1 MASTSVTSDRP
12 DLSAPA
18 GDSSNDPFVSAS
30 STTPAHFRF
39 SDFEQELRAASSAS
53 DPRTA
58 KRTLEARLAETDRR
72 LDEAAKLGTALVSQR
87 KTLAEQLQEIDS
99 LQTDEELAPE
109 LRKRLVDIEKD
120 YNDLARE
127 SARAFLPKQRV
138 TSTENPGS
146 PFMLDSRPG
155 RHYMHLILNL
165 HEFHLSV
172 LLVQLLIKARV
183 GHVLQRSASPSK
195 LESQATGS
203 PAKLSVSNRK
213 SRNQPTNRVHDIEFA
228 AEISTSL
235 IAQVRSLQAILGERD
250 EQVKDLRNDVSR
262 LEGDSEALQQ
272 RVKFLDESEHR
283 FKEENWNLQTRL
295 QEMSG
300 QQREASDREKK
311 LDNALHVANAAKS
324 TTQKELDEVKLSL
337 SKLTEEHAAATKH
350 HDIELGTAKRAIV
363 MAESER
369 AAMQRKIDELS
380 SQNLE
385 LAKAIAGQRAKAQE
399 RESSSGTSDEDLE
412 VSAIDITPEHSPP
425 QSPMKGLTPRHS
437 MLETETLKTSLQHA
451 QRTIQSQRSQLHR
464 EKTEKLEFRRIIQDL
479 RDDLEKAR
487 NELDKGPSAP
497 APARRGRRIEPKEVK
512 VRQPRLLGS
521 FRSSRQEVVV
531 EEEPVVTED
540 PEWEDAHDVSPRSS
554 GIRLGAG
561 SRSPLRHLQRLQ
573 TPGDGDRDGDE
584 TVLESIETSDQFET
598 AAEEDGDEST
608 FETAEPGTETE
619 DFQTG
624 HEDMSDE
631 SDAHTEVGVS
641 SSSRGFGK
649 MRRPPSLQPTM
660 SRHAQRDSFD
670 STASTST
677 DDDEFADYPEYR
689 SPTAAATL
697 RRMRMNRG
705 TPSRRSSRQESEEPQ
720 FQSPSAS
727 FSSGGGDPSTP
738 GQSLFAELQDF
749 GSDDESIVYTPGR
762 RSLRSVTPASTRRAV
777 TPPPAVPPLPRV
789 IMVDSGVMTDPIEFG
804 PGFGQLGHRGSRN
817 SVLLSVGDA
826 AKRPKSMESV
836 LPNTDFRAS
845 AASWRSIGDEGQA
858 GSATYSRPAS
868 MVAYSDAGAQYD
880 DLSDKL
886 AQFPLPP
893 SSLSSEPDL
902 ASIPESAAPEPA
914 PPVVLNLSAILSEDI
929 APQEEEAAPLPTLN
943 LTPIAVLQSVEP
955 VPEPEVP
962 APDLTLSVIV
972 AEHLEPKAE
981 PEAPPPDLTLS
992 AILAEGLEP
1001 RAEPEVVVPVAEL
1014 SLSAIKGEDV
1024 EPMAEP
1030 EIPPPVLTLSAIA
1043 AQGSE
1048 PIAEPEVPVPVLS
1061 LSDIVAEG
1069 LEPKTEPEIP
1079 PPTLTI
1085 ASILSE
1091 EIEPVI
1097 EEQASAEAPDTP
1109 ASADVRELSISP
1121 IVSEQVEP
1129 VSEPIPEPAAAMVV
1143 PLSLASL
1150 TFSSIQAQQ
1159 LEPREVPPLQPVQP
1173 ALAFSTIAVENVH
1186 PIPELA
1192 PAAAELTLSSLSFQN
1207 TVPIEELPIDDE
1219 ELLRP
1224 TRYVP
1229 PEPARP
1235 ALGLSSI
1242 VAEGI
1247 RPEPAL
1253 IPQFVLSSISSVDTR
1268 PASPTKRDG
1277 FILPPGIKSPF
1288 IDDGSDVSNQNLF
1301 ASYVV
1306 NRNTNILDASASLPP
1321 VVAQDET
1328 SQLRS
1333 ASSQANIAESQRL
1346 FTENS
1351 ANGVSHQTSDQGA
1364 QTSLTSGTIEQLLK
1378 TGAQTPSGGRRSL
1391 SFGSSVGKINH
1402 PYFQESLDS
1411 PFSVSPNKSNKAG
1424 TVAAAVVSTDS
1435 TPTRRPGSATS
1446 AKSSLVDAPPLPVNH
1461 QQMIHAA
1468 RTGSSGET
1476 KTQAQS
1482 QGTMGPPLWPAS
1494 ATKPTPRTPSRES
1507 RPLSPASGHGGT
1519 PTPRAVVNRA
1529 GSSSYGT
1536 AEIPLPPPI
1545 RSSTAMSSTGMS
1557 RRSSVSSFVSELDNR
1572 FGMRAGDMGVI
1583 DPATGFGPN
1592 TDPRMIQAITQTMIG
1607 EYIWKYTRKAGRGEH
1622 SEKRHRRYFWVHPYT
1637 RTIYWSEKDPSTAG
1651 RTEMKAKSLP
1661 IEGVR
1666 VVTDDNPMPPGLHRK
1681 SLIII
1686 SPGRTIKF
1694 TCTTG
1699 QRHETWFNALSYLLL
1714 RTSNGQDGHLD
1725 AEEMAA
1731 DLTREEVD
1739 EFNPHF
1745 GGRHS
1750 ANGRSRPSAPS
1761 LSSYNSRTTR
1771 NESPGPDMIFDI
1783 PTLTP
1788 GKNSTPAK
1796 SVTGSIS
1803 GRVGSYWKS
1812 GGSKLAGTIRSRTAS
1827 AQNVSIY
1834 EASEVHDSAED
1845 LREMIEQQD
1854 RDADRLENA
1863 NTTSERFTTTT
1874 REAAATTIITTRA
1887 LEPHLGAIG
1896 SNALLCSSAMAH
1908 DGAYHPFDEDDSMQH
1923 SVFMSDSLEIPI
1935 TDPPLYRCAEQTEPT
1950 GDSIQMETQIG
1961 ISTVTWGAG
1970 NQVQS
1975 EHGLELDIFLD
1986 TPASMALFRLHGD
1999 LQLTHRH
2006 MVTSRQ
2012 PVYLFIY
2019 PEDIECIQLEAATA
2033 TAPVDTLRFKLR
2045 RNPYLVA
2052 PRDSFLPPNSS
2063 DIALHRSIQ
2072 ALATAT
2078 EINVQVDGSGTDS
2091 LSQTDLG
2098 KIAAAFEPNHKILID
2113 ARRAN
2118 LDALYAHES
2127 GEVLNL
2133 DKPAKSLEVFYPS
2146 PDDADLAEDAT
2157 TTTRVRIPSIPE
2169 DIMTRFG
2176 TINNGLNSLCKL
2188 LDGMNTRL
2196 ERLEKMTAAALDA
2209 EYNPLLHGPEETAQM
2224 LDKVSRLV
2232 DQGIVEFKT
2241 ECEQVA
2247 KETLSELRSEFDN
2260 MSAQLRGEAK
2270 KS

>member
-1 MASTSVTSDRP
+1 MASSSATSDRP
-12 DLSAPA
+12 GPA
-18 GDSSNDPFVSAS
+18 GDSPNDPFVSGES
-30 STTPAHFRF
+30 AHFRL
-39 SDFEQELRAASSAS
+39 SGFEQELRAASSAS
-53 DPRTA
+53 DPRQA
-58 KRTLEARLAETDRR
+58 KRALEARLAETDRR

-87 KTLAEQLQEIDS
+87 KTLAEQLHEIDS
-99 LQTDEELAPE
+99 LQAQEELAPE

-138 TSTENPGS
+138 TSNENPGS
-146 PFMLDSRPG
+146 PFMMESRAG
-155 RHYMHLILNL
+155 R
-165 HEFHLSV
+165 
-172 LLVQLLIKARV
+172 
-183 GHVLQRSASPSK
+183 RSASPSK

-203 PAKLSVSNRK
+203 PTKLNAPNRK
-213 SRNQPTNRVHDIEFA
+213 MRNQPTNRVHDIEFA

-262 LEGDSEALQQ
+262 LEGDSETMQQ
-272 RVKFLDESEHR
+272 RLRVLDESEHR

-311 LDNALHVANAAKS
+311 LDNALHAANAAKT
-324 TTQKELDEVKLSL
+324 TTQKELDDVKLSL

-385 LAKAIAGQRAKAQE
+385 LAKAVAGQRAKAQE

-412 VSAIDITPEHSPP
+412 VAAIDITPEHSPP

-487 NELDKGPSAP
+487 NELEKGPSAP
-497 APARRGRRIEPKEVK
+497 APARRGRRVEPKEVK

-540 PEWEDAHDVSPRSS
+540 PEWEDAHEVSPRSS
-554 GIRLGAG
+554 GVRIGAG

-573 TPGDGDRDGDE
+573 TPGDGEGE
-584 TVLESIETSDQFET
+584 SVLESIETSDQFDT
-598 AAEEDGDEST
+598 AAEEDGGESA

-624 HEDMSDE
+624 HEDLSDE
-631 SDAHTEVGVS
+631 SDAHTEVGIS

-677 DDDEFADYPEYR
+677 DEDEFADYPEYR

-697 RRMRMNRG
+697 RRMRVNRG
-705 TPSRRSSRQESEEPQ
+705 TPSRRSSRQESESEELQ
-720 FQSPSAS
+720 FQSPGAS

-749 GSDDESIVYTPGR
+749 GSDDESSVYTPGR

-789 IMVDSGVMTDPIEFG
+789 IMVDSGVMTDPVEFA
-804 PGFGQLGHRGSRN
+804 GHHGASRD
-817 SVLLSVGDA
+817 SVLLLSVGDA
-826 AKRPKSMESV
+826 AKRPRSMESV
-836 LPNTDFRAS
+836 LPSTDLRAS
-845 AASWRSIGDEGQA
+845 AASWRQSSSSSSIGEQGQQP

-880 DLSDKL
+880 DDISEKL

-893 SSLSSEPDL
+893 SSRSSEPDL
-902 ASIPESAAPEPA
+902 ASIPESAAELAPPVLNLSAILSEGIEPREEEEGKEEPA
-914 PPVVLNLSAILSEDI
+914 PPVVLNLSAIISKDIEPREEGEEEEPAPVVLNLSTILSEDI
-929 APQEEEAAPLPTLN
+929 EPREEEEEEEPAPVVLNLSTILSEDIEPREEEQEPAPVPTLH
-943 LTPIAVLQSVEP
+943 LTPIEILQSVEP
-955 VPEPEVP
+955 VPEPEMP

-981 PEAPPPDLTLS
+981 PETPPPDLTMS
-992 AILAEGLEP
+992 AIFAQGLEP
-1001 RAEPEVVVPVAEL
+1001 RAEPDVVVPAAEL
-1014 SLSAIKGEDV
+1014 SLSAIKGENL
-1024 EPMAEP
+1024 EPIAEP
-1030 EIPPPVLTLSAIA
+1030 ETPPPALTLSAIA
-1043 AQGSE
+1043 ALGSE
-1048 PIAEPEVPVPVLS
+1048 PIAEPAAPVPVLS

-1069 LEPKTEPEIP
+1069 LEPKAEPEAP

-1091 EIEPVI
+1091 EIEPAVI
-1097 EEQASAEAPDTP
+1097 EQEAVETPVSAELA
-1109 ASADVRELSISP
+1109 ISP
-1121 IVSEQVEP
+1121 IVSEQV
-1129 VSEPIPEPAAAMVV
+1129 EPIPEPAAAMVV

-1150 TFSSIQAQQ
+1150 TFSSIQVQQ
-1159 LEPREVPPLQPVQP
+1159 LEPREVPPPLQP
-1173 ALAFSTIAVENVH
+1173 ALAFSTIAAENVH
-1186 PIPELA
+1186 PIAEPA
-1192 PAAAELTLSSLSFQN
+1192 PELTLSTLAFQN
-1207 TVPIEELPIDDE
+1207 TVPIEELPMDDE
-1219 ELLRP
+1219 ELLLLRP
-1224 TRYVP
+1224 TRFEP
-1229 PEPARP
+1229 PKPEPARRHVF
-1235 ALGLSSI
+1235 L
-1242 VAEGI
+1242 
-1247 RPEPAL
+1247 
-1253 IPQFVLSSISSVDTR
+1253 PQFVLSSISSVDTR

-1277 FILPPGIKSPF
+1277 FILPEGIKSPF
-1288 IDDGSDVSNQNLF
+1288 VDDGGNVSDQNLF

-1306 NRNTNILDASASLPP
+1306 NRNTDMLDAANAPDSRRPP
-1321 VVAQDET
+1321 
-1328 SQLRS
+1328 LRE
-1333 ASSQANIAESQRL
+1333 I
-1346 FTENS
+1346 S
-1351 ANGVSHQTSDQGA
+1351 ANGVVVSHQTSDQGA
-1364 QTSLTSGTIEQLLK
+1364 QTALTSGTIEQLMK
-1378 TGAQTPSGGRRSL
+1378 AGAQTPRGARRSH
-1391 SFGSSVGKINH
+1391 SFGSSIGSGPDTVGTVKVNR
-1402 PYFQESLDS
+1402 PFVQAGLDS
-1411 PFSVSPNKSNKAG
+1411 PFSVSPSKADI
-1424 TVAAAVVSTDS
+1424 VAAAAASSDS

-1446 AKSSLVDAPPLPVNH
+1446 AKSTTFVDAPPLPANH

-1468 RTGSSGET
+1468 RTGSSGGEM
-1476 KTQAQS
+1476 KTAQS
-1482 QGTMGPPLWPAS
+1482 QSQQGTGIMGPPLWPAS
-1494 ATKPTPRTPSRES
+1494 ATKPTPRTPSRDS

-1519 PTPRAVVNRA
+1519 PTPRAVVHRA

-1536 AEIPLPPPI
+1536 AEFPLPPPI
-1545 RSSTAMSSTGMS
+1545 RSSTAMSSTNMS

-1714 RTSNGQDGHLD
+1714 RTSSGQDGHLD

-1731 DLTREEVD
+1731 DLTREDVD

-1745 GGRHS
+1745 GGRQS
-1750 ANGRSRPSAPS
+1750 ANGHSRPFAPS

-1771 NESPGPDMIFDI
+1771 NESPAPDMILDI

-1788 GKNSTPAK
+1788 GKNSTTTPAK

-1803 GRVGSYWKS
+1803 NRVGSYWKS
-1812 GGSKLAGTIRSRTAS
+1812 GGSKLAGTMRSRTAS

-1854 RDADRLENA
+1854 RDADRLENV
-1863 NTTSERFTTTT
+1863 
-1874 REAAATTIITTRA
+1874 RA
-1887 LEPHLGAIG
+1887 CCDGK
-1896 SNALLCSSAMAH
+1896 H
-1908 DGAYHPFDEDDSMQH
+1908 DVG
-1923 SVFMSDSLEIPI
+1923 
-1935 TDPPLYRCAEQTEPT
+1935 T
-1950 GDSIQMETQIG
+1950 
-1961 ISTVTWGAG
+1961 
-1970 NQVQS
+1970 
-1975 EHGLELDIFLD
+1975 
-1986 TPASMALFRLHGD
+1986 LH
-1999 LQLTHRH
+1999 HH
-2006 MVTSRQ
+2006 H
-2012 PVYLFIY
+2012 
-2019 PEDIECIQLEAATA
+2019 
-2033 TAPVDTLRFKLR
+2033 
-2045 RNPYLVA
+2045 N
-2052 PRDSFLPPNSS
+2052 
-2063 DIALHRSIQ
+2063 
-2072 ALATAT
+2072 
-2078 EINVQVDGSGTDS
+2078 
-2091 LSQTDLG
+2091 
-2098 KIAAAFEPNHKILID
+2098 
-2113 ARRAN
+2113 
-2118 LDALYAHES
+2118 
-2127 GEVLNL
+2127 
-2133 DKPAKSLEVFYPS
+2133 
-2146 PDDADLAEDAT
+2146 
-2157 TTTRVRIPSIPE
+2157 
-2169 DIMTRFG
+2169 
-2176 TINNGLNSLCKL
+2176 
-2188 LDGMNTRL
+2188 
-2196 ERLEKMTAAALDA
+2196 
-2209 EYNPLLHGPEETAQM
+2209 
-2224 LDKVSRLV
+2224 
-2232 DQGIVEFKT
+2232 
-2241 ECEQVA
+2241 
-2247 KETLSELRSEFDN
+2247 
-2260 MSAQLRGEAK
+2260 K
-2270 KS
+2270 KSRSHNHHNHSSIHSSGQSALNAPLASTRSRA

>member
-1 MASTSVTSDRP
+1 MP
-12 DLSAPA
+12 
-18 GDSSNDPFVSAS
+18 
-30 STTPAHFRF
+30 
-39 SDFEQELRAASSAS
+39 
-53 DPRTA
+53 
-58 KRTLEARLAETDRR
+58 
-72 LDEAAKLGTALVSQR
+72 
-87 KTLAEQLQEIDS
+87 
-99 LQTDEELAPE
+99 
-109 LRKRLVDIEKD
+109 
-120 YNDLARE
+120 
-127 SARAFLPKQRV
+127 
-138 TSTENPGS
+138 
-146 PFMLDSRPG
+146 
-155 RHYMHLILNL
+155 
-165 HEFHLSV
+165 
-172 LLVQLLIKARV
+172 
-183 GHVLQRSASPSK
+183 
-195 LESQATGS
+195 
-203 PAKLSVSNRK
+203 NRK

-262 LEGDSEALQQ
+262 MEGDSEALQQ
-272 RVKFLDESEHR
+272 RLRVLDESEHR

-311 LDNALHVANAAKS
+311 LDNALHAANAAKS
-324 TTQKELDEVKLSL
+324 TIQKELDEVKLSL

-350 HDIELGTAKRAIV
+350 HDIELGTAKRAIA

-369 AAMQRKIDELS
+369 GAMQRKIDELS

-385 LAKAIAGQRAKAQE
+385 LAKAIAAQRAKAQE

-487 NELDKGPSAP
+487 NELDKGPSVP
-497 APARRGRRIEPKEVK
+497 APARRGRRVEPKEVK

-540 PEWEDAHDVSPRSS
+540 PEWEDAHDISPRSS
-554 GIRLGAG
+554 GIRFGAG
-561 SRSPLRHLQRLQ
+561 SRSALRHLQRLR
-573 TPGDGDRDGDE
+573 TPGEEDGDE
-584 TVLESIETSDQFET
+584 TVFESIETSDQFET
-598 AAEEDGDEST
+598 AAEEDGGESA

-619 DFQTG
+619 GFQTG
-624 HEDMSDE
+624 LEDMSDE

-660 SRHAQRDSFD
+660 PRHAQRDSFD

-677 DDDEFADYPEYR
+677 DEDEFADYPEYR

-697 RRMRMNRG
+697 RRMRINRG
-705 TPSRRSSRQESEEPQ
+705 TPSRRSSQQESEESQ
-720 FQSPSAS
+720 FQSPGAS

-804 PGFGQLGHRGSRN
+804 PGFGQLGHKASRN
-817 SVLLSVGDA
+817 SVLLSVGEA

-845 AASWRSIGDEGQA
+845 AASWRRSIGEEGQE
-858 GSATYSRPAS
+858 GSATNSRPAS

-880 DLSDKL
+880 DISDKL

-893 SSLSSEPDL
+893 SSRSSEPDL
-902 ASIPESAAPEPA
+902 ASIPESVPEPA

-929 APQEEEAAPLPTLN
+929 APREEEEEEEQQPEPAPLPTLN
-943 LTPIAVLQSVEP
+943 LTPIAILQSVEP
-955 VPEPEVP
+955 VPEPEIP

-992 AILAEGLEP
+992 AIFAEGLEP
-1001 RAEPEVVVPVAEL
+1001 RAEPVVVVPVAEL
-1014 SLSAIKGEDV
+1014 SLSAIKGESL

-1030 EIPPPVLTLSAIA
+1030 EIPPPALTLSAIA

-1048 PIAEPEVPVPVLS
+1048 PIAEPEVHVPVLS

-1069 LEPKTEPEIP
+1069 LEPKAEPEIP

-1097 EEQASAEAPDTP
+1097 EEQVDLPELTAFAKALADTP
-1109 ASADVRELSISP
+1109 APADLRELSISP

-1129 VSEPIPEPAAAMVV
+1129 VSEPIPEPAAMVV
-1143 PLSLASL
+1143 PVSLASL

-1186 PIPELA
+1186 PIAEPA
-1192 PAAAELTLSSLSFQN
+1192 PVPAELTLSTLSFQN

-1224 TRYVP
+1224 TRFVP
-1229 PEPARP
+1229 TEPARP

-1247 RPEPAL
+1247 KPEPAI
-1253 IPQFVLSSISSVDTR
+1253 IPPFVLSSISSVDTR
-1268 PASPTKRDG
+1268 PVSPAKRDG
-1277 FILPPGIKSPF
+1277 FILPDGIKSPF
-1288 IDDGSDVSNQNLF
+1288 VDDGDDVSTRTDVSNQNLF
-1301 ASYVV
+1301 AAYVV
-1306 NRNTNILDASASLPP
+1306 NRNTDILDASTPSPP
-1321 VVAQDET
+1321 VAAQDET

-1333 ASSQANIAESQRL
+1333 ASSQAKSPESQWPL
-1346 FTENS
+1346 GEVS
-1351 ANGVSHQTSDQGA
+1351 ANGVSANVVPHQT
-1364 QTSLTSGTIEQLLK
+1364 TR
-1378 TGAQTPSGGRRSL
+1378 GGRRSL
-1391 SFGSSVGKINH
+1391 SFGSSVGGLDNVGTVKNNR
-1402 PYFQESLDS
+1402 ETLDS
-1411 PFSVSPNKSNKAG
+1411 PLSVNSNKNKKTD
-1424 TVAAAVVSTDS
+1424 TVAAAVSSNDS
-1435 TPTRRPGSATS
+1435 TPTRRPGSAAS
-1446 AKSSLVDAPPLPVNH
+1446 AKSTLVDAPPLPVNH
-1461 QQMIHAA
+1461 QQMIQAA
-1468 RTGSSGET
+1468 RTGSSSGEM
-1476 KTQAQS
+1476 KTQTQS

-1494 ATKPTPRTPSRES
+1494 AMKPTPRTPSRES
-1507 RPLSPASGHGGT
+1507 RPLSPASGHAGT

-1529 GSSSYGT
+1529 GSSSYSYGT

-1572 FGMRAGDMGVI
+1572 FGMRAGDVGVI

-1714 RTSNGQDGHLD
+1714 RTSNGHLD

-1745 GGRHS
+1745 GGRQS
-1750 ANGRSRPSAPS
+1750 ANGLSRPSAPS

-1771 NESPGPDMIFDI
+1771 NESPGPDLIFDI

-1854 RDADRLENA
+1854 RDADRLENV
-1863 NTTSERFTTTT
+1863 
-1874 REAAATTIITTRA
+1874 RA
-1887 LEPHLGAIG
+1887 CCDGKHL
-1896 SNALLCSSAMAH
+1896 
-1908 DGAYHPFDEDDSMQH
+1908 
-1923 SVFMSDSLEIPI
+1923 V
-1935 TDPPLYRCAEQTEPT
+1935 
-1950 GDSIQMETQIG
+1950 
-1961 ISTVTWGAG
+1961 
-1970 NQVQS
+1970 
-1975 EHGLELDIFLD
+1975 
-1986 TPASMALFRLHGD
+1986 
-1999 LQLTHRH
+1999 
-2006 MVTSRQ
+2006 
-2012 PVYLFIY
+2012 
-2019 PEDIECIQLEAATA
+2019 
-2033 TAPVDTLRFKLR
+2033 
-2045 RNPYLVA
+2045 
-2052 PRDSFLPPNSS
+2052 NS
-2063 DIALHRSIQ
+2063 
-2072 ALATAT
+2072 
-2078 EINVQVDGSGTDS
+2078 
-2091 LSQTDLG
+2091 
-2098 KIAAAFEPNHKILID
+2098 K
-2113 ARRAN
+2113 
-2118 LDALYAHES
+2118 
-2127 GEVLNL
+2127 
-2133 DKPAKSLEVFYPS
+2133 
-2146 PDDADLAEDAT
+2146 
-2157 TTTRVRIPSIPE
+2157 
-2169 DIMTRFG
+2169 
-2176 TINNGLNSLCKL
+2176 
-2188 LDGMNTRL
+2188 
-2196 ERLEKMTAAALDA
+2196 
-2209 EYNPLLHGPEETAQM
+2209 
-2224 LDKVSRLV
+2224 
-2232 DQGIVEFKT
+2232 
-2241 ECEQVA
+2241 
-2247 KETLSELRSEFDN
+2247 
-2260 MSAQLRGEAK
+2260 
-2270 KS
+2270 

>member
-1 MASTSVTSDRP
+1 MASSSVTSDRP
-12 DLSAPA
+12 NLSAPA
-18 GDSSNDPFVSAS
+18 GDGTNDPFVSPPSTAS
-30 STTPAHFRF
+30 AHLRF
-39 SDFEQELRAASSAS
+39 SDFEQELRAANSGS
-53 DPRTA
+53 DPRQA

-87 KTLAEQLQEIDS
+87 KTLAEQLQEIDK
-99 LQTDEELAPE
+99 LQAEEELAPE

-138 TSTENPGS
+138 TSSENPAS
-146 PFMLDSRPG
+146 PFMLDSRSG
-155 RHYMHLILNL
+155 R
-165 HEFHLSV
+165 
-172 LLVQLLIKARV
+172 
-183 GHVLQRSASPSK
+183 RSASPSK

-203 PAKLSVSNRK
+203 PTKVGVPNRK
-213 SRNQPTNRVHDIEFA
+213 MRNQPTNRVHDIEFA

-272 RVKFLDESEHR
+272 RLKVLDESEHR

-311 LDNALHVANAAKS
+311 LDNALHAANAAKT

-385 LAKAIAGQRAKAQE
+385 LAKAVAGQRAKAQE

-412 VSAIDITPEHSPP
+412 ASAIDITPEHSPP

-487 NELDKGPSAP
+487 NELEKGPSVP
-497 APARRGRRIEPKEVK
+497 APVRRGRRIEPKEVK

-521 FRSSRQEVVV
+521 FRSSRQEVVM

-554 GIRLGAG
+554 GVRVGAG
-561 SRSPLRHLQRLQ
+561 SRSPLRRLQRLQ
-573 TPGDGDRDGDE
+573 TPGDGEE

-598 AAEEDGDEST
+598 AAEEEGTESA

-631 SDAHTEVGVS
+631 SDAHTEVGLS

-677 DDDEFADYPEYR
+677 DEDDFADYPEYR
-689 SPTAAATL
+689 TPTAAATL

-804 PGFGQLGHRGSRN
+804 PSLGQLGHRVSRN
-817 SVLLSVGDA
+817 SLLSVGEA
-826 AKRPKSMESV
+826 ARRPKSMESV

-845 AASWRSIGDEGQA
+845 AASWRSIGEEGQT
-858 GSATYSRPAS
+858 GSAAYSRPAS
-868 MVAYSDAGAQYD
+868 TVAYSDAGAQYD
-880 DLSDKL
+880 DISEKL

-893 SSLSSEPDL
+893 SSLPSEPDL
-902 ASIPESAAPEPA
+902 ASIPESAPAPAP
-914 PPVVLNLSAILSEDI
+914 PPVVLNLSAIQSEGI
-929 APQEEEAAPLPTLN
+929 EPREEEEEPQEPALVPTLN
-943 LTPIAVLQSVEP
+943 LTPISIMQSVEP

-981 PEAPPPDLTLS
+981 PETPPPDLTLS
-992 AILAEGLEP
+992 AIFAEGLEP

-1014 SLSAIKGEDV
+1014 SLSAIKGEV
-1024 EPMAEP
+1024 LEPMAEP
-1030 EIPPPVLTLSAIA
+1030 EIPRPVLTLSAIG

-1069 LEPKTEPEIP
+1069 LEPKAEPEVP

-1097 EEQASAEAPDTP
+1097 EEQVELPELTASAKAPDTP
-1109 ASADVRELSISP
+1109 ASADLRELSISP

-1129 VSEPIPEPAAAMVV
+1129 VSEPIPEPAAMVV

-1159 LEPREVPPLQPVQP
+1159 LEPREEPPLQPVQP
-1173 ALAFSTIAVENVH
+1173 ALAFSTIAAENVH
-1186 PIPELA
+1186 PIPEPA
-1192 PAAAELTLSSLSFQN
+1192 PVPAELTLSTLSFQN

-1219 ELLRP
+1219 ELLRSTQLPPAEPPRP
-1224 TRYVP
+1224 T
-1229 PEPARP
+1229 
-1235 ALGLSSI
+1235 LGLSSI

-1247 RPEPAL
+1247 RPEPAI

-1268 PASPTKRDG
+1268 PISPTKRDG
-1277 FILPPGIKSPF
+1277 FILPEGIKSPF
-1288 IDDGSDVSNQNLF
+1288 VDDGGDISDKNLF

-1306 NRNTNILDASASLPP
+1306 NRNTDILDASSPSPIIAE
-1321 VVAQDET
+1321 DET
-1328 SQLRS
+1328 SQSHS
-1333 ASSQANIAESQRL
+1333 ASPQANTPEPQRPL
-1346 FTENS
+1346 REIS

-1364 QTSLTSGTIEQLLK
+1364 QTSLTSGTIDQLMK
-1378 TGAQTPSGGRRSL
+1378 TGAQTPSGGRRSY
-1391 SFGSSVGKINH
+1391 SFGSSIGSPDTVGTVKVNR
-1402 PYFQESLDS
+1402 PYLQGNLDS
-1411 PFSVSPNKSNKAG
+1411 PFSVNSNKSKKADM
-1424 TVAAAVVSTDS
+1424 VAAVASTES

-1446 AKSSLVDAPPLPVNH
+1446 AKSALVDAPPLPANH
-1461 QQMIHAA
+1461 QQMIQAA

-1476 KTQAQS
+1476 KAQTQS

-1494 ATKPTPRTPSRES
+1494 ATKPTPRTPSRDS

-1529 GSSSYGT
+1529 GSSYGT

-1557 RRSSVSSFVSELDNR
+1557 RRSSVSSFVSELDTR
-1572 FGMRAGDMGVI
+1572 FGMRAGEMGVI
-1583 DPATGFGPN
+1583 DAATGFGPN

-1607 EYIWKYTRKAGRGEH
+1607 EYIWKYTRKTGRGEL

-1714 RTSNGQDGHLD
+1714 RTSNGHDGQLD

-1731 DLTREEVD
+1731 DLTREDVD

-1745 GGRHS
+1745 GGRQS
-1750 ANGRSRPSAPS
+1750 ANGLSRPSAPS

-1771 NESPGPDMIFDI
+1771 NESPGPDMILDI

-1803 GRVGSYWKS
+1803 NRVGSYWKVS
-1812 GGSKLAGTIRSRTAS
+1812 GSKLAGTIRSRTAS

-1854 RDADRLENA
+1854 RDADRLENVRA
-1863 NTTSERFTTTT
+1863 CCDGKHDVGTLHHHAKRSRSHNHHNHSSVHSSGQSALNTPLAST
-1874 REAAATTIITTRA
+1874 RSRA
-1887 LEPHLGAIG
+1887 
-1896 SNALLCSSAMAH
+1896 
-1908 DGAYHPFDEDDSMQH
+1908 
-1923 SVFMSDSLEIPI
+1923 
-1935 TDPPLYRCAEQTEPT
+1935 
-1950 GDSIQMETQIG
+1950 
-1961 ISTVTWGAG
+1961 
-1970 NQVQS
+1970 
-1975 EHGLELDIFLD
+1975 
-1986 TPASMALFRLHGD
+1986 
-1999 LQLTHRH
+1999 
-2006 MVTSRQ
+2006 
-2012 PVYLFIY
+2012 
-2019 PEDIECIQLEAATA
+2019 
-2033 TAPVDTLRFKLR
+2033 
-2045 RNPYLVA
+2045 
-2052 PRDSFLPPNSS
+2052 
-2063 DIALHRSIQ
+2063 
-2072 ALATAT
+2072 
-2078 EINVQVDGSGTDS
+2078 
-2091 LSQTDLG
+2091 
-2098 KIAAAFEPNHKILID
+2098 
-2113 ARRAN
+2113 
-2118 LDALYAHES
+2118 
-2127 GEVLNL
+2127 
-2133 DKPAKSLEVFYPS
+2133 
-2146 PDDADLAEDAT
+2146 
-2157 TTTRVRIPSIPE
+2157 
-2169 DIMTRFG
+2169 
-2176 TINNGLNSLCKL
+2176 
-2188 LDGMNTRL
+2188 
-2196 ERLEKMTAAALDA
+2196 
-2209 EYNPLLHGPEETAQM
+2209 
-2224 LDKVSRLV
+2224 
-2232 DQGIVEFKT
+2232 
-2241 ECEQVA
+2241 
-2247 KETLSELRSEFDN
+2247 
-2260 MSAQLRGEAK
+2260 
-2270 KS
+2270 

>member
-1 MASTSVTSDRP
+1 MASSSVTSDRP

-18 GDSSNDPFVSAS
+18 GDSTNDPFVSAS

-53 DPRTA
+53 DPRSA

-99 LQTDEELAPE
+99 LPTEEELAPE

-138 TSTENPGS
+138 TSSENPGS
-146 PFMLDSRPG
+146 PFMLDSRSS
-155 RHYMHLILNL
+155 R
-165 HEFHLSV
+165 
-172 LLVQLLIKARV
+172 
-183 GHVLQRSASPSK
+183 RSASPSK

-203 PAKLSVSNRK
+203 PAKVNVPNRK

-272 RVKFLDESEHR
+272 RLKVLDESEHR

-311 LDNALHVANAAKS
+311 LDNALHAANAAKS

-487 NELDKGPSAP
+487 NELDKGPSVP
-497 APARRGRRIEPKEVK
+497 APARRGRRVEPKEVK

-554 GIRLGAG
+554 GIRVGAG

-573 TPGDGDRDGDE
+573 TPGDGDE
-584 TVLESIETSDQFET
+584 TILESIETSDQFET
-598 AAEEDGDEST
+598 AAEEDGGESA

-660 SRHAQRDSFD
+660 SRHGQRDSFD

-677 DDDEFADYPEYR
+677 DEDEFADYPEYR

-804 PGFGQLGHRGSRN
+804 PSFGQLGHNGSRN
-817 SVLLSVGDA
+817 SVLLSVGEA

-836 LPNTDFRAS
+836 LPNTDFRTS
-845 AASWRSIGDEGQA
+845 AASWRSIGEEGQA

-880 DLSDKL
+880 DISEKL

-902 ASIPESAAPEPA
+902 ASIPESAPEPA

-929 APQEEEAAPLPTLN
+929 APREEEEEEQPEPAPIPTLN
-943 LTPIAVLQSVEP
+943 LTPIAILQSVEP

-992 AILAEGLEP
+992 AIFAEGLEP

-1014 SLSAIKGEDV
+1014 SLSAIKGEIL

-1030 EIPPPVLTLSAIA
+1030 EIPPPALTLSAIA

-1069 LEPKTEPEIP
+1069 LEPKAEPETP

-1097 EEQASAEAPDTP
+1097 EEQVELPELTASAKAPEDTP
-1109 ASADVRELSISP
+1109 ASADLRELSISP

-1129 VSEPIPEPAAAMVV
+1129 VSEPIPEPAAMVV

-1159 LEPREVPPLQPVQP
+1159 LEPREVPSLQPVQP

-1186 PIPELA
+1186 PIPEPA
-1192 PAAAELTLSSLSFQN
+1192 PVPAELTLSTLSFQN

-1219 ELLRP
+1219 ELLRSTQFAP
-1224 TRYVP
+1224 AEVA
-1229 PEPARP
+1229 ELARP

-1247 RPEPAL
+1247 KPEPAI

-1268 PASPTKRDG
+1268 PVSPTKRDG
-1277 FILPPGIKSPF
+1277 FVLPEGIKSPF
-1288 IDDGSDVSNQNLF
+1288 VDDGGDISNQNLF

-1306 NRNTNILDASASLPP
+1306 NRNTDILDASTSTSSPP
-1321 VVAQDET
+1321 IIAQDET

-1333 ASSQANIAESQRL
+1333 ASSQANIPESQRPL
-1346 FTENS
+1346 REIS
-1351 ANGVSHQTSDQGA
+1351 ANGVSASRVSHQTSDQGA
-1364 QTSLTSGTIEQLLK
+1364 QTSLTSGTIEQLMK
-1378 TGAQTPSGGRRSL
+1378 SGAQTPRGGRRSL
-1391 SFGSSVGKINH
+1391 SFGSSVGGSDTVGAFKLNR
-1402 PYFQESLDS
+1402 ETLDS
-1411 PFSVSPNKSNKAG
+1411 PFSVNSSKNKKAD
-1424 TVAAAVVSTDS
+1424 TVAAAVSSDS

-1446 AKSSLVDAPPLPVNH
+1446 AKSTLVDAPPLPVNH
-1461 QQMIHAA
+1461 QQMIQAA
-1468 RTGSSGET
+1468 RTGSSGEM
-1476 KTQAQS
+1476 KTQTQS

-1529 GSSSYGT
+1529 GSSSYSYGT

-1545 RSSTAMSSTGMS
+1545 RSSTAMSSTGMSAGMS

-1607 EYIWKYTRKAGRGEH
+1607 EYIWKYTRKTGRGEH

-1731 DLTREEVD
+1731 DLTREDVD

-1745 GGRHS
+1745 GGRQS
-1750 ANGRSRPSAPS
+1750 ANGLSRPSAPS

-1771 NESPGPDMIFDI
+1771 NESPGPDMILDI

-1854 RDADRLENA
+1854 RDADRLENVRA
-1863 NTTSERFTTTT
+1863 CCDGKHDVGTLHHHNKRSRSHNHHNHSSIHSSGQSALNTPLAST
-1874 REAAATTIITTRA
+1874 RSRA
-1887 LEPHLGAIG
+1887 
-1896 SNALLCSSAMAH
+1896 
-1908 DGAYHPFDEDDSMQH
+1908 
-1923 SVFMSDSLEIPI
+1923 
-1935 TDPPLYRCAEQTEPT
+1935 
-1950 GDSIQMETQIG
+1950 
-1961 ISTVTWGAG
+1961 
-1970 NQVQS
+1970 
-1975 EHGLELDIFLD
+1975 
-1986 TPASMALFRLHGD
+1986 
-1999 LQLTHRH
+1999 
-2006 MVTSRQ
+2006 
-2012 PVYLFIY
+2012 
-2019 PEDIECIQLEAATA
+2019 
-2033 TAPVDTLRFKLR
+2033 
-2045 RNPYLVA
+2045 
-2052 PRDSFLPPNSS
+2052 
-2063 DIALHRSIQ
+2063 
-2072 ALATAT
+2072 
-2078 EINVQVDGSGTDS
+2078 
-2091 LSQTDLG
+2091 
-2098 KIAAAFEPNHKILID
+2098 
-2113 ARRAN
+2113 
-2118 LDALYAHES
+2118 
-2127 GEVLNL
+2127 
-2133 DKPAKSLEVFYPS
+2133 
-2146 PDDADLAEDAT
+2146 
-2157 TTTRVRIPSIPE
+2157 
-2169 DIMTRFG
+2169 
-2176 TINNGLNSLCKL
+2176 
-2188 LDGMNTRL
+2188 
-2196 ERLEKMTAAALDA
+2196 
-2209 EYNPLLHGPEETAQM
+2209 
-2224 LDKVSRLV
+2224 
-2232 DQGIVEFKT
+2232 
-2241 ECEQVA
+2241 
-2247 KETLSELRSEFDN
+2247 
-2260 MSAQLRGEAK
+2260 
-2270 KS
+2270 

>member
-1 MASTSVTSDRP
+1 MASSTVTSDRP

-18 GDSSNDPFVSAS
+18 GDSTNDPFVSAS

-99 LQTDEELAPE
+99 LPNEEELAPE

-138 TSTENPGS
+138 TSSENPGS
-146 PFMLDSRPG
+146 PFMLDSRSG
-155 RHYMHLILNL
+155 R
-165 HEFHLSV
+165 
-172 LLVQLLIKARV
+172 
-183 GHVLQRSASPSK
+183 RSASPSK

-203 PAKLSVSNRK
+203 PAKLNVPNRK
-213 SRNQPTNRVHDIEFA
+213 SRNQPTSRVHDIEFA

-250 EQVKDLRNDVSR
+250 EQVKDLRNDASR

-272 RVKFLDESEHR
+272 RLKVLDESEHR

-311 LDNALHVANAAKS
+311 LDNALHAANAAKS

-487 NELDKGPSAP
+487 NELDKGPSVP

-554 GIRLGAG
+554 GIRLGPG

-573 TPGDGDRDGDE
+573 TPGDGDE

-598 AAEEDGDEST
+598 AAEEDGGESA

-677 DDDEFADYPEYR
+677 DEDEFADYPEYR

-720 FQSPSAS
+720 FQSPGAS
-727 FSSGGGDPSTP
+727 FSSGGGGDPSTP

-804 PGFGQLGHRGSRN
+804 PSFGQLDHKGSRN
-817 SVLLSVGDA
+817 SMLLSVGVA
-826 AKRPKSMESV
+826 AQRPKSMESV

-845 AASWRSIGDEGQA
+845 AASWRSIGEEGQA

-880 DLSDKL
+880 DISEKL

-902 ASIPESAAPEPA
+902 ASIPESATEPA

-929 APQEEEAAPLPTLN
+929 VPREEEEEEQPEPAPIPTLN
-943 LTPIAVLQSVEP
+943 LTPIAILQSVEP

-1001 RAEPEVVVPVAEL
+1001 RAELEVVVPVAEL
-1014 SLSAIKGEDV
+1014 SLSAIKGENL

-1069 LEPKTEPEIP
+1069 LEPKAEPEVPVPVLSLSDIVTEGLEPKAEPEIP

-1097 EEQASAEAPDTP
+1097 EEQVELPELTASAEAPETP
-1109 ASADVRELSISP
+1109 ASADLRELSISP

-1129 VSEPIPEPAAAMVV
+1129 VSEPIPEPAAMVV

-1192 PAAAELTLSSLSFQN
+1192 PVPAELTLSTLSFQN

-1219 ELLRP
+1219 ELLRSTQFAP
-1224 TRYVP
+1224 T
-1229 PEPARP
+1229 EPARP

-1247 RPEPAL
+1247 KPEPAI
-1253 IPQFVLSSISSVDTR
+1253 IPQFVFSSISSVDTR
-1268 PASPTKRDG
+1268 PVSPTKRDG
-1277 FILPPGIKSPF
+1277 FILPEGIKSPF
-1288 IDDGSDVSNQNLF
+1288 VDDGGDISNQNLF

-1306 NRNTNILDASASLPP
+1306 NRNTDILDASTSSPP
-1321 VVAQDET
+1321 IIAQDET

-1333 ASSQANIAESQRL
+1333 ASSQANTLESQRP
-1346 FTENS
+1346 FTEISANGVSTNGVS

-1364 QTSLTSGTIEQLLK
+1364 QTSLTSGTIEQLMR
-1378 TGAQTPSGGRRSL
+1378 TGAQTPRGGRRSL
-1391 SFGSSVGKINH
+1391 SFGSSIGGADTVGTAKINR

-1411 PFSVSPNKSNKAG
+1411 PFSVNPNKSKKAD
-1424 TVAAAVVSTDS
+1424 TVAAVGSTDS

-1446 AKSSLVDAPPLPVNH
+1446 AKSTLVDAPPLPVNH
-1461 QQMIHAA
+1461 QQMIQAA

-1476 KTQAQS
+1476 KTQTQS

-1607 EYIWKYTRKAGRGEH
+1607 EYTWKYTRKAGRGEH

-1731 DLTREEVD
+1731 DLTREDVD

-1745 GGRHS
+1745 GGRQS
-1750 ANGRSRPSAPS
+1750 ANGLSRPSAPS

-1845 LREMIEQQD
+1845 LREMIERQD
-1854 RDADRLENA
+1854 RDADRLENVRA
-1863 NTTSERFTTTT
+1863 CCDGKHDVGTLHHHNKRSRSYNHHNHSSVHSSGQSALNTPLAST
-1874 REAAATTIITTRA
+1874 RSRA
-1887 LEPHLGAIG
+1887 
-1896 SNALLCSSAMAH
+1896 
-1908 DGAYHPFDEDDSMQH
+1908 
-1923 SVFMSDSLEIPI
+1923 
-1935 TDPPLYRCAEQTEPT
+1935 
-1950 GDSIQMETQIG
+1950 
-1961 ISTVTWGAG
+1961 
-1970 NQVQS
+1970 
-1975 EHGLELDIFLD
+1975 
-1986 TPASMALFRLHGD
+1986 
-1999 LQLTHRH
+1999 
-2006 MVTSRQ
+2006 
-2012 PVYLFIY
+2012 
-2019 PEDIECIQLEAATA
+2019 
-2033 TAPVDTLRFKLR
+2033 
-2045 RNPYLVA
+2045 
-2052 PRDSFLPPNSS
+2052 
-2063 DIALHRSIQ
+2063 
-2072 ALATAT
+2072 
-2078 EINVQVDGSGTDS
+2078 
-2091 LSQTDLG
+2091 
-2098 KIAAAFEPNHKILID
+2098 
-2113 ARRAN
+2113 
-2118 LDALYAHES
+2118 
-2127 GEVLNL
+2127 
-2133 DKPAKSLEVFYPS
+2133 
-2146 PDDADLAEDAT
+2146 
-2157 TTTRVRIPSIPE
+2157 
-2169 DIMTRFG
+2169 
-2176 TINNGLNSLCKL
+2176 
-2188 LDGMNTRL
+2188 
-2196 ERLEKMTAAALDA
+2196 
-2209 EYNPLLHGPEETAQM
+2209 
-2224 LDKVSRLV
+2224 
-2232 DQGIVEFKT
+2232 
-2241 ECEQVA
+2241 
-2247 KETLSELRSEFDN
+2247 
-2260 MSAQLRGEAK
+2260 
-2270 KS
+2270 

>member
-1 MASTSVTSDRP
+1 MP
-12 DLSAPA
+12 
-18 GDSSNDPFVSAS
+18 
-30 STTPAHFRF
+30 
-39 SDFEQELRAASSAS
+39 
-53 DPRTA
+53 
-58 KRTLEARLAETDRR
+58 
-72 LDEAAKLGTALVSQR
+72 
-87 KTLAEQLQEIDS
+87 
-99 LQTDEELAPE
+99 
-109 LRKRLVDIEKD
+109 
-120 YNDLARE
+120 
-127 SARAFLPKQRV
+127 
-138 TSTENPGS
+138 
-146 PFMLDSRPG
+146 
-155 RHYMHLILNL
+155 
-165 HEFHLSV
+165 
-172 LLVQLLIKARV
+172 
-183 GHVLQRSASPSK
+183 
-195 LESQATGS
+195 
-203 PAKLSVSNRK
+203 NRK

-262 LEGDSEALQQ
+262 MEGDSEALQQ
-272 RVKFLDESEHR
+272 RLRILDESEHR

-311 LDNALHVANAAKS
+311 LDNALHAANAAKS

-487 NELDKGPSAP
+487 NELDKGPSGP
-497 APARRGRRIEPKEVK
+497 TPARRGRRVEPKEVK

-540 PEWEDAHDVSPRSS
+540 PEWEDAHDISPRSS
-554 GIRLGAG
+554 GIRIGAG

-573 TPGDGDRDGDE
+573 TPGDGSGDE

-598 AAEEDGDEST
+598 AAEEDGGESA

-619 DFQTG
+619 GFQTG

-677 DDDEFADYPEYR
+677 DEDEFADYPEYR

-697 RRMRMNRG
+697 RRMRINRG

-720 FQSPSAS
+720 FQSPGAS

-804 PGFGQLGHRGSRN
+804 PGFGQLGHKASRN

-845 AASWRSIGDEGQA
+845 AASWRSIGEEGQA
-858 GSATYSRPAS
+858 GSATYSRPVS

-880 DLSDKL
+880 DISDKL

-902 ASIPESAAPEPA
+902 ASIPESEPA

-929 APQEEEAAPLPTLN
+929 VPQEEEEEEQPEPAPLPTLN
-943 LTPIAVLQSVEP
+943 LTPIAILQSVEP

-981 PEAPPPDLTLS
+981 PEAPPPSLTLS

-1014 SLSAIKGEDV
+1014 SLSAIKGESL

-1030 EIPPPVLTLSAIA
+1030 EIPPPALTLSAIA

-1069 LEPKTEPEIP
+1069 LEPKAEPEIP

-1085 ASILSE
+1085 ASIISE

-1097 EEQASAEAPDTP
+1097 EEQVELPELTASAKTLEDTP
-1109 ASADVRELSISP
+1109 APADLRELSISP

-1129 VSEPIPEPAAAMVV
+1129 VSEPIPEPAAMVV

-1186 PIPELA
+1186 PIPEPA
-1192 PAAAELTLSSLSFQN
+1192 PIPAELTLSTLSFQN

-1219 ELLRP
+1219 ELLRSTQFAP
-1224 TRYVP
+1224 V
-1229 PEPARP
+1229 EPVRP

-1247 RPEPAL
+1247 KPEAAI

-1268 PASPTKRDG
+1268 PVSPTKRDG
-1277 FILPPGIKSPF
+1277 FVLPDGIKSPF
-1288 IDDGSDVSNQNLF
+1288 VDDGGDVSNQNLF

-1306 NRNTNILDASASLPP
+1306 NRNTDILDASTPSPSIT
-1321 VVAQDET
+1321 AQDET
-1328 SQLRS
+1328 NQLRS
-1333 ASSQANIAESQRL
+1333 ASSQTKSPESQRPL
-1346 FTENS
+1346 GETSTNGVS
-1351 ANGVSHQTSDQGA
+1351 ANGVSHQTTDQGA
-1364 QTSLTSGTIEQLLK
+1364 QTSLTSGTIEQLMK
-1378 TGAQTPSGGRRSL
+1378 TEAQTPRGGRRSL
-1391 SFGSSVGKINH
+1391 SFGSSIGGSDTVGTVKNNR
-1402 PYFQESLDS
+1402 EALDS
-1411 PFSVSPNKSNKAG
+1411 PFSVNSNKNKKTDTA
-1424 TVAAAVVSTDS
+1424 AAAVSNDS
-1435 TPTRRPGSATS
+1435 TPTRRPGSAAS
-1446 AKSSLVDAPPLPVNH
+1446 AKSTLVDAPPLPVNH

-1468 RTGSSGET
+1468 RTGSSGEM
-1476 KTQAQS
+1476 KTQTQS

-1529 GSSSYGT
+1529 GSSSYSYGT

-1545 RSSTAMSSTGMS
+1545 RSSTAMSSTGMSAGMS

-1714 RTSNGQDGHLD
+1714 RTRDGQDGHLD
-1725 AEEMAA
+1725 TEEMAA
-1731 DLTREEVD
+1731 DLTREDVD

-1745 GGRHS
+1745 GGRQS
-1750 ANGRSRPSAPS
+1750 ANGLSRPSAPS

-1771 NESPGPDMIFDI
+1771 NESPGPDMILDI

-1834 EASEVHDSAED
+1834 EASVVHDSAED

-1854 RDADRLENA
+1854 RDADRLENV
-1863 NTTSERFTTTT
+1863 
-1874 REAAATTIITTRA
+1874 RA
-1887 LEPHLGAIG
+1887 CCDGKHLVN
-1896 SNALLCSSAMAH
+1896 S
-1908 DGAYHPFDEDDSMQH
+1908 
-1923 SVFMSDSLEIPI
+1923 
-1935 TDPPLYRCAEQTEPT
+1935 
-1950 GDSIQMETQIG
+1950 
-1961 ISTVTWGAG
+1961 
-1970 NQVQS
+1970 
-1975 EHGLELDIFLD
+1975 
-1986 TPASMALFRLHGD
+1986 
-1999 LQLTHRH
+1999 
-2006 MVTSRQ
+2006 
-2012 PVYLFIY
+2012 
-2019 PEDIECIQLEAATA
+2019 
-2033 TAPVDTLRFKLR
+2033 KL
-2045 RNPYLVA
+2045 A
-2052 PRDSFLPPNSS
+2052 K
-2063 DIALHRSIQ
+2063 
-2072 ALATAT
+2072 T
-2078 EINVQVDGSGTDS
+2078 
-2091 LSQTDLG
+2091 
-2098 KIAAAFEPNHKILID
+2098 KI
-2113 ARRAN
+2113 
-2118 LDALYAHES
+2118 
-2127 GEVLNL
+2127 
-2133 DKPAKSLEVFYPS
+2133 
-2146 PDDADLAEDAT
+2146 
-2157 TTTRVRIPSIPE
+2157 
-2169 DIMTRFG
+2169 
-2176 TINNGLNSLCKL
+2176 
-2188 LDGMNTRL
+2188 
-2196 ERLEKMTAAALDA
+2196 
-2209 EYNPLLHGPEETAQM
+2209 
-2224 LDKVSRLV
+2224 
-2232 DQGIVEFKT
+2232 
-2241 ECEQVA
+2241 
-2247 KETLSELRSEFDN
+2247 
-2260 MSAQLRGEAK
+2260 
-2270 KS
+2270 